1 MDSNEVIVIAREIK
15 ISNFLGV
22 FAADQICNI
31 RCNQVGTVIVNTDPS
46 HLPGRHWISLFLGEK
61 DIYIYDPLS
70 LNVYKSD
77 FFKKF
82 LIRMNKVLHFN
93 AIQIQRADSMM
104 CGYHALVFCF
114 VMKNGGS
121 EKRFKS
127 FLQTFASYNVKD
139 REQLS
144 LTYYKIIQ
152 NESKS
157 NVKS

>member
-1 MDSNEVIVIAREIK
+1 MDSNEVIAAARGLK
-15 ISNFLGV
+15 ISNFLGA
-22 FAADQICNI
+22 FAADQICGI
-31 RCNQVGTVIVNTDPS
+31 RSNQVGTLIVNTDPS
-46 HLPGRHWISLFLGEK
+46 HLPGRHWISLFLCDK

-82 LIRMNKVLHFN
+82 FIRMNKVLHFN
-93 AIQIQRADSMM
+93 TIQIQSVDSVM

-114 VMKNGGS
+114 VMKNGGN

-127 FLQTFASYNVKD
+127 FLQTFASYNVND

>member
-82 LIRMNKVLHFN
+82 LIRMNKVF
-93 AIQIQRADSMM
+93 
-104 CGYHALVFCF
+104 
-114 VMKNGGS
+114 
-121 EKRFKS
+121 S
-127 FLQTFASYNVKD
+127 F
-139 REQLS
+139 
-144 LTYYKIIQ
+144 
-152 NESKS
+152 
-157 NVKS
+157 